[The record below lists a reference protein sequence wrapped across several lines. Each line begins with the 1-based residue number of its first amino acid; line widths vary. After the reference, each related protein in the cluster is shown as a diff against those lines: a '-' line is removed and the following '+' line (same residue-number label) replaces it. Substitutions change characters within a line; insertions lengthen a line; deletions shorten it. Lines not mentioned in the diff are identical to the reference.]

1 MISSNSSIDWSKFMS
16 ESQQKEIVGTPEFR
30 EWMVGVL
37 NDPNKSTTITFTKKD
52 GTVRKMRCTRNV
64 ALIPEDFHPK
74 GSTSDITGAIRAF
87 DLDKNEWR
95 SFIPENVQLIDYE
108 F

>member
-16 ESQQKEIVGTPEFR
+16 ETEQNHITHTPEFR

-37 NDPNKSTTITFTKKD
+37 NDANKSTVITFTKKD
-52 GTVRKMRCTRNV
+52 GTSRTMRCTRNT
-64 ALIPEDFHPK
+64 ALIPEEFHPK
-74 GSTSDITGAIRAF
+74 GSAGDIAGAIRAF
-87 DLDKNEWR
+87 DLEKNEWR
-95 SFIPENVQLIDYE
+95 SFLPENVKHIDYQ

>member
-16 ESQQKEIVGTPEFR
+16 ESEQNQILNTPEFR

-37 NDPNKSTTITFTKKD
+37 NDGNKTTSVTFTKKD
-52 GTVRKMRCTRNV
+52 GSTRTMRCTRNLG
-64 ALIPEDFHPK
+64 LIPQEFHPK
-74 GSTSDITGAIRAF
+74 GEAGDIGGAIRAF
-87 DLDKNEWR
+87 DLEKNEWR
-95 SFIPENVQLIDYE
+95 SFIPESVQRIDYE